1 MSGPDR
7 TNGLLAVG
15 ASASGSASERR
26 HDVDWLRTLAVLML
40 VFLHT
45 STIFTVNAG
54 SVVKGPPNTGLV
66 AVSTF
71 FGEFLMPLMFFIAG
85 ASAWFGLGR
94 RSPGRYLG
102 ERVKRLLVPLV
113 FGIVAV
119 LPILSYLYAVNRE
132 GYQGSFFGNY
142 LPALAHFPFGHLW
155 FILYLFI
162 FSVVALPL
170 FLLLRTPRGSRFTAR
185 LGRLCDR
192 RGGLILFFVPLVLI
206 EAVRRVM
213 PNASD
218 NDVAR
223 LILVAYF
230 IYGYLAFSDARI
242 GRSVERNRRVA
253 LAFAVPVMA
262 ALVSLLV
269 VYGLSEGAEL
279 QPWMYGVLGPL
290 SMVNSTLAIVT
301 IMGYG
306 ARYLN
311 SDSRALGYLS
321 QASYPFYIL
330 HWVPVAVIAYFVI
343 GWDLGAVASYFI
355 IVPAS
360 FAATFLLYDVVV
372 RRTSVTRFLFGVKQP
387 RKARAA
393 RVETG
398 TPAAGER

>member
-1 MSGPDR
+1 MRASSAQRDV
-7 TNGLLAVG
+7 TG
-15 ASASGSASERR
+15 AQGSARGRR
-26 HDVDWLRTLAVLML
+26 HDIDWLRTLAVMML
-40 VFLHT
+40 VFMHT
-45 STIFTVNAG
+45 ATIFTVNAG
-54 SVVKGPPNTGLV
+54 SVVKGPPNTGIV

-85 ASAWFGLGR
+85 ASAWLGLGR

-102 ERVKRLLVPLV
+102 ERVKRLLVPLA

-132 GYQGSFFGNY
+132 GYEGSFFANY
-142 LPALAHFPFGHLW
+142 LPSLAHFPFGHLW

-162 FSVVALPL
+162 FSVVTLPFFL
-170 FLLLRTPRGSRFTAR
+170 FLRTPRGSRFTAR
-185 LGRLCDR
+185 LGSLCER
-192 RGGLILFFVPLVLI
+192 RGGLILFFVPLALI
-206 EAVRRVM
+206 EAARRVM
-213 PNASD
+213 PDASD

-223 LILVAYF
+223 FLLVAF
-230 IYGYLAFSDARI
+230 FVYGYLAFSDARI
-242 GRSVERNRRVA
+242 GRAIERNRRVA
-253 LAFAVPVMA
+253 LAVAVPVMA
-262 ALVSLLV
+262 AFVSLLV

-301 IMGYG
+301 LMGYG
-306 ARYLN
+306 QRYLN
-311 SDSRALGYLS
+311 VDSKALRYLS

-330 HWVPVAVIAYFVI
+330 HWVPIAVIAYYVI

-360 FAATFLLYDVVV
+360 FAATFLLYEIVV

-387 RKARAA
+387 RKTPRP
-393 RVETG
+393 RVEG
-398 TPAAGER
+398 ETPPVGVG